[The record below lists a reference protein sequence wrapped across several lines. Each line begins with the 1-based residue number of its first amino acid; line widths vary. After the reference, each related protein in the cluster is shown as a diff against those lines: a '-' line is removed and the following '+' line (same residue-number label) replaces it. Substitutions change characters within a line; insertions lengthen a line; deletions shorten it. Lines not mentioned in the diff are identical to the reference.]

1 MQPDLGRG
9 RTSRASALVELGPG
23 RNKAFPAAFGVDRKA
38 LPGIHVVADF
48 RGGLPFRSDTIERI
62 IAFSVVEHVPD
73 APRLIGECHR
83 VLNRGG
89 ELWIKAP
96 SPDSPNAWDDPTHV
110 RPFTRGSFLYFVEG
124 HEKNYYFDFS
134 FSGFRDEMDPIARQ
148 SFWKWRWLSRCVATL
163 RIPILRRAYQPIF
176 VLIK

>member
-1 MQPDLGRG
+1 MVD
-9 RTSRASALVELGPG
+9 SARQLELGPG
-23 RNKAFPAAFGVDRKA
+23 RNKAFPAAIGVDRKA
-38 LPGIHVVADF
+38 LPGIQVVADF
-48 RGGLPFRSDTIERI
+48 RSGLPFLPDSIERI

-83 VLNRGG
+83 VLRRGG

-110 RPFTRGSFLYFVEG
+110 RPFPRESFLYFVEG

-134 FSGFRDEMDPIARQ
+134 FRGFRDEIDSVGHRPL
-148 SFWKWRWLSRCVATL
+148 WKWRWLRRLVVGL
-163 RIPILRRAYQPIF
+163 RIPVLRHAYQPIYI
-176 VLIK
+176 LIK